1 MRILAL
7 TLCAWIG
14 LSVFQ
19 QANPLKLR
27 EAEREPAR
35 HSQEKTEANKKIG
48 DGAVLRNA
56 PTDTADTKSNR
67 RESDNYQ
74 KVVVTAPE
82 KTVDTV
88 ERVVAIAGLICTIAL
103 TVVGICGIC
112 VAIKTLKALRIQ
124 AAIARRQT
132 GHIARQAQSMRY
144 QTTLL
149 RNSVIQARRGARAA
163 KISADAAKASADAA
177 IAAER
182 AWVMV
187 SLEKVPITGSLLT
200 YGTSWRGGEEFHGAS
215 VRVRCICMNQGKTP
229 AKIIEKRAA
238 VVFVTENSP
247 LSDTPNLDI
256 ETVDP
261 VPYPLQAY
269 PGPGQIVD
277 LRLDT
282 KYEISESEKDM
293 TSFFV
298 VYGVVKYQHLFSE
311 RIVQTTFGYKIR
323 LDSILERLIEHP
335 EYNKNN

>member
-19 QANPLKLR
+19 QANPAKHR
-27 EAEREPAR
+27 EAEQEPTR
-35 HSQEKTEANKKIG
+35 QENIEANKKIG
-48 DGAVLRNA
+48 DGAVRRKA
-56 PTDTADTKSNR
+56 STETADTKSKGE
-67 RESDNYQ
+67 ESDNYQ

-88 ERVVAIAGLICTIAL
+88 ERFITIAGLVCTIAL
-103 TVVGICGIC
+103 TVVGICGVC
-112 VAIKTLKALRIQ
+112 VAVKTLRALTIQ
-124 AAIARRQT
+124 ADIMRRQT
-132 GHIARQAQSMRY
+132 GHIARQARSMRY
-144 QTTLL
+144 QTTHL
-149 RNSVIQARRGARAA
+149 RNSVIQARKGARAA

-187 SLEKVPITGSLLT
+187 SLEKVPITGSLLM
-200 YGTSWRGGEEFHGAS
+200 YGKKWREGEEVHDAG

-229 AKIIEKRAA
+229 AKIIDKRAA
-238 VVFVTENSP
+238 VVRVTENSP
-247 LSDTPNLDI
+247 LPDAPNLDI
-256 ETVDP
+256 GTVDP
-261 VPYPLQAY
+261 VPYPLHAY
-269 PGPGQIVD
+269 PGPGQILD

-282 KYEISESEKDM
+282 EYKISEGERDM

-323 LDSILERLIEHP
+323 LDSVLERLIDHP
-335 EYNKNN
+335 EYNKNT